1 MAGSLLQVME
11 TAVPGLYQ
19 LPLDRQKAEDI
30 LVEHSE
36 KVEQALG
43 ESAENLP
50 QLSNQDLQTVWPVY
64 TRAIGEAY
72 NHFVGFEGGLGKEG
86 QNQKF
91 VLCASLEVAD
101 QAEYKLLKED
111 EFGNMLFAKNAPEQ
125 LQPILISIFKQQMLQ
140 GPLCFQ
146 QMAKVSIFTEYR
158 EEQKTESSFKN
169 YHHKLRPSFGYFY
182 QEIIN
187 LVQ

>member
-64 TRAIGEAY
+64 TRAIGETY
-72 NHFVGFEGGLGKEG
+72 NHFVGFEGALGKEG
-86 QNQKF
+86 QN
-91 VLCASLEVAD
+91 
-101 QAEYKLLKED
+101 
-111 EFGNMLFAKNAPEQ
+111 
-125 LQPILISIFKQQMLQ
+125 
-140 GPLCFQ
+140 
-146 QMAKVSIFTEYR
+146 
-158 EEQKTESSFKN
+158 
-169 YHHKLRPSFGYFY
+169 
-182 QEIIN
+182 
-187 LVQ
+187 